1 MPALLPQ
8 PAHTPGVSP
17 CEIKGENTMSDLRP
31 VHVPSPIDPGNQGK
45 IIAGVIVA
53 LAIIALGIFGFEA
66 GWFHGL
72 HQAVPDSRLPQASMP
87 LTPSKG

>member
-1 MPALLPQ
+1 
-8 PAHTPGVSP
+8 
-17 CEIKGENTMSDLRP
+17 MSDLRP
-31 VHVPSPIDPGNQGK
+31 VHVPTTIDPGNQGK
-45 IIAGVIVA
+45 IVAGVIVA